1 MTDTLETM
9 QVDVGDHKLEQMIEK
24 ILQEAAVQGA
34 TAAEAAVS
42 TGSGLSV
49 TVRKGE
55 VETVEFDRNK
65 GMGLTVY
72 FGQRKGSAST
82 SDFSFEAIGETV
94 RAACH
99 IASHTAED
107 ECNGLA
113 DAELMAK
120 EIPDLDLYHPWDVSV
135 EQAIELAKTCEASA
149 LAYDKRI
156 TNSEGA
162 TINAHS
168 GSRVY
173 GNSHGFVGGYASTRH
188 SCSCSVIAQQDEQM
202 QRDYWYDVARDH
214 EDMQSL
220 ESIGREA
227 GERAVRRLNARKL
240 STRQAPVIFMADI
253 ARGLLGSFTGAI
265 SGSRLYRKSTFLLDT
280 LGKQVFP
287 EFISIQEQP
296 HLKKALGSAP
306 FDLDGV
312 ATRAHEIVTHGE
324 LMNYVLDTYS
334 ARKLGMQTTGNAGG
348 LRNVSIS
355 QGQLDMQGLLR
366 KMDSGLLIT
375 ELMGH
380 GINQVTGDYS
390 RGAAGFWIE
399 GGEIQYPVEEITIAG
414 NLRDMFMG
422 IIEVGNDTDLRGNI
436 RTGSILIDNMTIAGN

>member
-1 MTDTLETM
+1 
-9 QVDVGDHKLEQMIEK
+9 
-24 ILQEAAVQGA
+24 
-34 TAAEAAVS
+34 
-42 TGSGLSV
+42 
-49 TVRKGE
+49 
-55 VETVEFDRNK
+55 
-65 GMGLTVY
+65 
-72 FGQRKGSAST
+72 
-82 SDFSFEAIGETV
+82 
-94 RAACH
+94 
-99 IASHTAED
+99 
-107 ECNGLA
+107 
-113 DAELMAK
+113 
-120 EIPDLDLYHPWDVSV
+120 
-135 EQAIELAKTCEASA
+135 
-149 LAYDKRI
+149 
-156 TNSEGA
+156 
-162 TINAHS
+162 
-168 GSRVY
+168 
-173 GNSHGFVGGYASTRH
+173 
-188 SCSCSVIAQQDEQM
+188 
-202 QRDYWYDVARDH
+202 
-214 EDMQSL
+214 
-220 ESIGREA
+220 
-227 GERAVRRLNARKL
+227 
-240 STRQAPVIFMADI
+240 MADI